1 MYRTGDLVRL
11 RPDGSYE
18 FVSRSDRQVKIR
30 GFRVEPGE
38 IEQTLLTVD
47 GVLAAHVGVGH
58 AGDATPRP
66 AAWVVAPP
74 AGTFDGVSCRL
85 ALADVLPSHAVPDS
99 IVAVDEFPI
108 TVHGKLDE
116 TRLPA
121 PQWGG
126 QREYTEP
133 EDGVEALLAE
143 IWQEVF
149 ADDRVIG
156 ALDHFF
162 ESGGNSLL
170 ATKVAARVSDRLE
183 VELPLRSVFEAPVLR
198 DQAVLLET
206 ILLAE
211 LEGEPTS

>member
-1 MYRTGDLVRL
+1 MSSSHHRRADLAVVGAG
-11 RPDGSYE
+11 PAG
-18 FVSRSDRQVKIR
+18 
-30 GFRVEPGE
+30 
-38 IEQTLLTVD
+38 
-47 GVLAAHVGVGH
+47 LAAAVAAASRGLSVVVVD
-58 AGDATPRP
+58 AGNQP
-66 AAWVVAPP
+66 
-74 AGTFDGVSCRL
+74 
-85 ALADVLPSHAVPDS
+85 
-99 IVAVDEFPI
+99 
-108 TVHGKLDE
+108 
-116 TRLPA
+116 
-121 PQWGG
+121 GG
-126 QREYTEP
+126 QYWRHPDEQA
-133 EDGVEALLAE
+133 EALLAE